1 MGSIISK
8 TVSVIR
14 LFADLYVR
22 GQRKQI
28 WYEWKL
34 SEVHTEVWGDIETE
48 VIVIFFSVFNICLFM
63 QNLNN
68 FNY

>member
-1 MGSIISK
+1 MGSIIPK

-14 LFADLYVR
+14 LFADLCVR